1 MEIKMKNKG
10 RIKDFLENTY
20 IEILVLYILLIF
32 AIPLQILRS
41 ILIGVLRLP
50 LIYPA
55 LREIA
60 TRVPGGEYFGRVFIS
75 SQAIPLFSFI
85 TILGVVLIIILIRIK
100 KGVLLQSILFYDIY
114 KNYNNSTVYKD
125 LKAPITLAI
134 LSVLL
139 FLFYYRFTFQNIIL
153 TIKISLLI
161 LYLLSYAQQVNII
174 IN

>member
-20 IEILVLYILLIF
+20 IEILALYILLIF

-60 TRVPGGEYFGRVFIS
+60 TRVPGGNILVEY
-75 SQAIPLFSFI
+75 SF
-85 TILGVVLIIILIRIK
+85 LLKLYLCL
-100 KGVLLQSILFYDIY
+100 VLLQY
-114 KNYNNSTVYKD
+114 
-125 LKAPITLAI
+125 
-134 LSVLL
+134 
-139 FLFYYRFTFQNIIL
+139 
-153 TIKISLLI
+153 
-161 LYLLSYAQQVNII
+161 
-174 IN
+174 